1 VVYLSEL
8 QKGPLYSGLV
18 EEENRNNIKLGSK
31 TGVKIMELKKV
42 TVTMALMVEDEV
54 KEALMVKA
62 LI

>member
-1 VVYLSEL
+1 
-8 QKGPLYSGLV
+8 V